1 VPTSHSVALGSDIEL
16 TLSSKCVA
24 CTFTR
29 EKPMNETRRAFL
41 KGVAGKSLAAVGVT
55 ATAVALMKQQ
65 PQAGRAWKYAKPRIK
80 SFMPTT
86 TVHAYQAP
94 TGSGTFTLKGTT

>member
-1 VPTSHSVALGSDIEL
+1 
-16 TLSSKCVA
+16 
-24 CTFTR
+24 
-29 EKPMNETRRAFL
+29 MNETRRAFL
-41 KGVAGKSLAAVGVT
+41 KGIAGKSLAAVGVT
-55 ATAVALMKQQ
+55 ATAAALTKH

-86 TVHAYQAP
+86 TVHAYAAP